1 MSSSAAGCCDR
12 PACACA
18 DWLTT
23 FCDYVPLTHKYCG
36 TTTEFASGRS
46 KSMPAESIRPE
57 SGVYAADRQFEI
69 SMEEHEVES
78 GIGAVIVDAD
88 GEEWQVY
95 RAQEIKAFCL
105 KRLWARNI
113 AVCFALLD
121 QIEVFEMENCGDDC
135 SEAVKPKRI
144 GRLRGKILVDGGSA
158 GIRDDSDE
166 MDVQYSASLV
176 SWPFGDYPLS
186 SHRLKTKKGWF
197 RVRNFSDGGPF
208 VPYSLSLEKIRGEC
222 DV

>member
-1 MSSSAAGCCDR
+1 MSSAVSCCDR
-12 PACACA
+12 PSCACS

-23 FCDYVPLTHKYCG
+23 FCDYVPFRHAYCG
-36 TTTEFASGRS
+36 TVTEFASGRS
-46 KSMPAESIRPE
+46 KVMPSEAIRPE
-57 SGVYAADRQFEI
+57 SGVYSSDRQFEF
-69 SMEEHEVES
+69 STEEHDVET
-78 GIGAVIVDAD
+78 GVGAVITDMD

-95 RAQEIKAFCL
+95 RVQPIPTFCV

-113 AVCFALLD
+113 AVCFALMD
-121 QIEVFEMENCGDDC
+121 HMEVFEIQNCGDDC
-135 SEAVKPKRI
+135 SEAVQPKRI
-144 GRLRGKILVDGGSA
+144 GRVRGKILVDGGSA

-166 MDVQYSASLV
+166 MNVQYSASLV
-176 SWPFGDYPLS
+176 NWPFGDYPMAF
-186 SHRLKTKKGWF
+186 HRLKTKKGWF